1 MKSHARARIE
11 KIIQDFPRI
20 SEQKKQLIVSITKG
34 IQPLVL
40 RLRMMEVLG
49 EYETVT
55 TRMIFYRLISIDYP
69 NDRRFYKRLQY
80 SLKRL
85 RKVLPELNEQLQDPT
100 RPVELPP
107 APRADIELWV
117 EKTSLA
123 YFLRKTAG
131 KYHVPILASRGFGS
145 LSMFVQAVK
154 RAKKRRGVRKV
165 LLVTDLDPSGLKIGE
180 VIAKEMSPVEIER
193 IALTPQQV
201 DEYSLPAIR
210 VKLSDSRARKYIEEY
225 GNRSWE
231 IEALPPDTLLRIV
244 ERKIRQ
250 NLSKEFLEEVRLSA
264 KAARI
269 TEPIRR
275 EIEERLRS
283 EAAEL
288 MKEGL
293 SREEILEKLGGRYLR
308 KRKNEDKR

>member
-1 MKSHARARIE
+1 
-11 KIIQDFPRI
+11 
-20 SEQKKQLIVSITKG
+20 
-34 IQPLVL
+34 
-40 RLRMMEVLG
+40 MMEVLG